1 MATMDRTLKEL
12 LNSVDGAKATAVAG
26 FDGIAVASSQTDPN
40 FSIDGVASSIAQALS
55 SSMRAMDDCPNK
67 PGPVGEM
74 MITTDKSRVVIYP
87 LNENYWACV
96 VLATTGNLGKARLE
110 MKKAVP
116 SLMQE
121 VV

>member
-55 SSMRAMDDCPNK
+55 SGMRAMEDCPNK
-67 PGPVGEM
+67 PGPVSEM
-74 MITTDKSRVVIYP
+74 MLTTDKARLVIYP